1 MFDLIPILAC
11 EPVSLAIA
19 AASAGAGYLGKKQQ
33 AEAQED
39 YQKRVSGSMVE
50 QSAATISAIN
60 QNITEAEEIATRKDQ
75 QIQTAA
81 MRAIS
86 SSTLSALES
95 GVSGESIDAQM
106 DEFKAH
112 AAAVRH
118 ANTRDTEGSVYKYRQ
133 SMVNTNLATKAQLV
147 SNARP
152 IDQAQPLAAVLD
164 FASKGMDI
172 HRAYAG
178 TKPPKVGA
186 KSQLKGAAP
195 DPNDFKFYQHT

>member
-60 QNITEAEEIATRKDQ
+60 QNITEAEEIASRKDQ

-112 AAAVRH
+112 SAAVRH

-164 FASKGMDI
+164 I
-172 HRAYAG
+172 HREYAG

-195 DPNDFKFYQHT
+195 DPDFKFYQYS